1 MFAFVVM
8 SAFRVKKEYE
18 KQINSLQQGLNETND
33 RIAKINGDMD
43 SEIFGD
49 TDNSVIAQELVS
61 NIREK
66 VKKVFNKINNDEK

>member
-33 RIAKINGDMD
+33 RIAKINGDMN

-49 TDNSVIAQELVS
+49 TDNSVIAQELIS
-61 NIREK
+61 SIREK

>member
-1 MFAFVVM
+1 MFAFVFM

>member
-1 MFAFVVM
+1 M

>member
-1 MFAFVVM
+1 M

-33 RIAKINGDMD
+33 RIAKINGDMN

-49 TDNSVIAQELVS
+49 TDNSVIAQELIS
-61 NIREK
+61 SIREK